1 MQVSIE
7 AITALV
13 VALTGLLGAVLAVYV
28 QLRQTH
34 NLLNGRMSELI
45 DTTKLA
51 AHLSGQQQGVE
62 DERAR
67 LGLAPGAEGQT
78 APPNP

>member
-1 MQVSIE
+1 
-7 AITALV
+7 
-13 VALTGLLGAVLAVYV
+13 
-28 QLRQTH
+28 
-34 NLLNGRMSELI
+34 MSELI

-67 LGLAPGAEGQT
+67 LGLAQAAEGQT
-78 APPNP
+78 APPTQ